1 MGESRFDDR
10 RAARIDRLVRR
21 LVSGRR
27 LKLKPS
33 DADDRDAI
41 MAAAR
46 LAGSREA
53 RPHMSPALRKRL
65 AAQLGAEPTEAPSW
79 VTRRTAL
86 TGAVGLAAG
95 LLATVGGEQVL
106 RALQSTPAPPAA
118 TPATPPQPTP
128 RPVFAPNP
136 ESAQWSDTGLKLTD
150 LTEGVPRKVS
160 AGAVDALV
168 VRRQD
173 KVSAMSAY
181 CTHFPCELVWKSSDH
196 VLLCPC
202 HNKTFSAEGVSND
215 PAYPLPPLPL
225 VEVRVNHGRIE
236 VLGT

>member
-1 MGESRFDDR
+1 MGKSPSDDH
-10 RAARIDRLVRR
+10 RASRIDRLVRR
-21 LVSGRR
+21 LLSGRR
-27 LKLKPS
+27 LRLKAS
-33 DADDRDAI
+33 DADDREAI

-53 RPHMSPALRKRL
+53 RPHMSPALRRRL
-65 AAQLGAEPTEAPSW
+65 AAQLGAEPPEAPSW

-106 RALQSTPAPPAA
+106 RALQSTPAPP
-118 TPATPPQPTP
+118 PATPTPPLGPTP

-136 ESAQWSDTGLKLTD
+136 GNAHWSDTGLRLAD
-150 LTEGVPRKVS
+150 LAEGVPRRVA

-181 CTHFPCELVWKSSDH
+181 CTHFPCELVWKSADH

-202 HNKTFSAEGVSND
+202 HNQTFSSDGVSTD

-225 VEVRVNHGRIE
+225 VEVRLNNGRVE